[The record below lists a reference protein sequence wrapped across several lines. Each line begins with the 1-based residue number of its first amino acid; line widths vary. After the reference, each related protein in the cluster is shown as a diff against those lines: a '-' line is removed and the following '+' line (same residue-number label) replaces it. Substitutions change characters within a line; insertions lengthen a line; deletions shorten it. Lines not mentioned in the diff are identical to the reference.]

1 MQLIKEA
8 TPSFKSLRDEF
19 ENSSLQNDGRYQP
32 SECRARHLVAIVVP
46 YRDRFEH
53 LNIFLRNIHPFLQK
67 QQLDYTIFIVEQAGN
82 FWNHFPSGWQKFTQ
96 KYMFQAIVR
105 SIVVC

>member
-19 ENSSLQNDGRYQP
+19 ENSTLQNDGRYQP
-32 SECRARHLVAIVVP
+32 NECRARYQVAIIVP

-67 QQLDYTIFIVEQAGN
+67 QQLDYTIFIVEQAGI
-82 FWNHFPSGWQKFTQ
+82 FYFFFIKKKIFS
-96 KYMFQAIVR
+96 
-105 SIVVC
+105 